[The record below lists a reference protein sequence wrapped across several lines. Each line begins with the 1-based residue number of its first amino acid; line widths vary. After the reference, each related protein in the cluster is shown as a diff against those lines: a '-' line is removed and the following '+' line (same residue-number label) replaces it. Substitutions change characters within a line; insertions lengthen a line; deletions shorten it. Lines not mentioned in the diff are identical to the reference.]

1 MRGRRASKEEE
12 VATWRFSRK
21 TGPYKSEQAHLYF
34 IYFVWPPRAVPA
46 TSDAESMNE
55 QEVVGIVEV
64 E

>member
-1 MRGRRASKEEE
+1 MRRRKKKLQRGASAEKRDHISQNRRIC
-12 VATWRFSRK
+12 T
-21 TGPYKSEQAHLYF
+21 LF
-34 IYFVWPPRAVPA
+34 ISSGHRAVPA